1 MSYTPK
7 KLTAAE
13 YKALITGLPTYC
25 PNLSIILAGQSYTT
39 PQAVA
44 LLTTLFNSS
53 TAVATAKGAWKEAI
67 VADDV
72 LNAQSG
78 PIAKE
83 LRQIVKLMFSNTTNA
98 LAAFD
103 IAPRKVPT
111 PLTAAARTAAEAK
124 AKATRVARGTTS
136 KKQKAQITGNV
147 TGVTITP
154 VTIPATP
161 APAAAPPVGTAATTP
176 PVTTAPTST
185 AANGSS
191 VPHT

>member
-1 MSYTPK
+1 MPTTFK
-7 KLTAAE
+7 KLTAAQ
-13 YKALITGLPTYC
+13 YKALITGLPLYC

-53 TAVATAKGAWKEAI
+53 TAVATARGAWKEAI
-67 VADDV
+67 VADDL

-83 LRQIVKLMFSNTTNA
+83 LRQIVKLMFSATSNA

-111 PLTAAARTAAEAK
+111 PLSAAARAAAEAK
-124 AKATRVARGTTS
+124 ATATRKARGTIS
-136 KKQKAQITGNV
+136 KKQKAQITGDV

-154 VTIPATP
+154 VTTPATP
-161 APAAAPPVGTAATTP
+161 APAAAPPVGTAATP
-176 PVTTAPTST
+176 PPTASAPTS
-185 AANGSS
+185 AAAGGGS